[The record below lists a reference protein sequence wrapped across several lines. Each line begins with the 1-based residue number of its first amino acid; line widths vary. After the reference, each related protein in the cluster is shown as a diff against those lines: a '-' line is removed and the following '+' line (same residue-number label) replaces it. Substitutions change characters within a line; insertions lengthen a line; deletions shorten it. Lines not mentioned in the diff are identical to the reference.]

1 MNEEIDSKSVPE
13 ELELSSELQY
23 ITSGEV
29 SEPIEVKSEVNES
42 DDSIED
48 HVVMETADNKV
59 VSSVKPHK
67 GKGAKRGRKSC
78 GDSAYAL

>member
-29 SEPIEVKSEVNES
+29 SEPIEIKSEVNES
-42 DDSIED
+42 DDSFNYSRTFIAFPLLSHTKARVQKE
-48 HVVMETADNKV
+48 V
-59 VSSVKPHK
+59 VSLVEIRLMHY
-67 GKGAKRGRKSC
+67 RVN
-78 GDSAYAL
+78 

>member
-1 MNEEIDSKSVPE
+1 MNEEIVSKSVPE

-29 SEPIEVKSEVNES
+29 SEPIEVKSKVAES

-48 HVVMETADNKV
+48 HVVM
-59 VSSVKPHK
+59 
-67 GKGAKRGRKSC
+67 
-78 GDSAYAL
+78 